1 LNTGGR
7 PLHLADLRGKI
18 VLLDFWTF
26 CCINCLHV
34 LDEVRPLEEKYA
46 DVLVIIGVHSPK
58 FEHEKDPEALAAA
71 VERYEVRHAVL
82 DDPDLEMWRQYTAR
96 AWPTLCLIDPE
107 GYLVATV
114 AGEGH
119 AAGLAKM
126 IDSLVETHSARGT
139 LHRGDAPFV
148 PPPPQATDLRFPGKA
163 VVSPGGGFLVSS
175 SAQHQIVELD
185 ADFSVVRRIGSGTR
199 GRADGTPAL
208 AQFAEPQGL
217 CLLPAP
223 VAESIGYDLVVADTV
238 NHLLRG
244 VRLAD
249 GSVST
254 VAGTGRPWRS
264 APEGTDALSVDL
276 SSPWDLAW
284 YDGRLIVAMAGI
296 HQLWWFDP
304 IEGTAGVYAGT
315 TVEALRDGPVGEA
328 WMAQPSGLSALAA
341 ALPAALPGDLPAAL
355 PGDLSAA
362 LPGDLPGDGSA
373 AGASGGSAA
382 APGPDSSAAAPGP
395 DSSAAAAS
403 DLSGAPDPL
412 HRAGAEDRLW
422 VADSES
428 SSLRFVAGGALH
440 TAVGQGLFDFGLM
453 DGPAAEALFQ
463 HPLGVCALPDGSVLV
478 ADTYNNAL
486 RRFADGQVSTV
497 ATGLAEPSDAVL
509 APDGTVVVVE
519 SAAHRLTR
527 LAPGT
532 LDAFTSGQAGQRYRT
547 ERPATR
553 LSAGPVRLEIR
564 FSPPPGQKL
573 DDSFGPSTRLEVS
586 ASPPELLVSGAG
598 VTTDLTRE
606 LVLSP
611 TVKGGILQVVG
622 QAATCDAH
630 EEHAACHLTRQ
641 DWGVPVEI
649 GPDGAATISLALF
662 QHDQP
667 AD

>member
-1 LNTGGR
+1 MIRVRAPELRGRGWLNTGGR
-7 PLHLADLRGKI
+7 ELRLSDLRGKI

-34 LDEVRPLEEKYA
+34 LDELRPLEEKYG
-46 DVLVIIGVHSPK
+46 DILVTIGVHSPK
-58 FEHEKDPEALAAA
+58 FEHEKDPVALAAA
-71 VERYEVRHAVL
+71 VERYGVGHPVL
-82 DDPDLEMWRQYTAR
+82 DDPELETWQQYTAR
-96 AWPTLCLIDPE
+96 AWPTLCLVDPE

-126 IDSLVETHSARGT
+126 IDSLIETHEARGT

-148 PPPPQATDLRFPGKA
+148 PPAPPDTDLRFPGKA
-163 VVSPGGGFLVSS
+163 VLSPDGGFLVSS
-175 SAQHQIVELD
+175 SAQHQIVEL
-185 ADFSVVRRIGSGTR
+185 AEDFSVLRRIGSGTR
-199 GRADGTPAL
+199 GRADGVAAT
-208 AQFAEPQGL
+208 AQFSEPQGL
-217 CLLPAP
+217 CLLPAR
-223 VAESIGYDLVVADTV
+223 VAEAVGYDLVVADTV

-264 APEGTDALSVDL
+264 APEGTGALDVDL

-284 YDGRLIVAMAGI
+284 YDGRVIVAMAGV

-315 TVEALRDGPVGEA
+315 TVEALRDGPLAET
-328 WMAQPSGLSALAA
+328 WMAQPSGLSALPGAA
-341 ALPAALPGDLPAAL
+341 GSAGSGSAGSAESGAA
-355 PGDLSAA
+355 
-362 LPGDLPGDGSA
+362 GSVESGA
-373 AGASGGSAA
+373 AGAGDAA
-382 APGPDSSAAAPGP
+382 G
-395 DSSAAAAS
+395 
-403 DLSGAPDPL
+403 
-412 HRAGAEDRLW
+412 ERLW
-422 VADSES
+422 LVDSES
-428 SSLRFVAGGALH
+428 SSLRFVADGALH
-440 TAVGQGLFDFGLM
+440 TAVGQGLFDFGQV
-453 DGPAAEALFQ
+453 DGPAAKALFQ

-497 ATGLAEPSDAVL
+497 ATGLAEPSDVVL
-509 APDGTVVVVE
+509 TPDGGVVVVE

-527 LAPGT
+527 LAPGV
-532 LDAFTSGQAGQRYRT
+532 LAVAADGSAGGMGPDRRYRT

-553 LSAGPVRLEIR
+553 LAPGTVRLEVM
-564 FSPPPGQKL
+564 FAPAPGQKL

-586 ASPPELLVSGAG
+586 ASPPELLLAGAG

-611 TVKGGILQVVG
+611 DVPGGVLQVVG

-641 DWGVPVEI
+641 DWGVPVVTA
-649 GPDGAATISLALF
+649 PDGAATISLALF

-667 AD
+667 AG

>member
-34 LDEVRPLEEKYA
+34 LDEMRPLEEKYG

-119 AAGLAKM
+119 AAGLTKM
-126 IDSLVETHSARGT
+126 IDSLIETHSARGT

-199 GRADGTPAL
+199 GRTDGTPAL

-223 VAESIGYDLVVADTV
+223 VAESVGYDLVVADTV

-264 APEGTDALSVDL
+264 APEGTGALTVDL

-315 TVEALRDGPVGEA
+315 TVEALRDGPLGEA
-328 WMAQPSGLSALAA
+328 WMAQPSGLSAL
-341 ALPAALPGDLPAAL
+341 PADR
-355 PGDLSAA
+355 SV
-362 LPGDLPGDGSA
+362 

-382 APGPDSSAAAPGP
+382 APGST
-395 DSSAAAAS
+395 
-403 DLSGAPDPL
+403 APDP
-412 HRAGAEDRLW
+412 AGTGDRLW

-428 SSLRFVAGGALH
+428 SSLRFVADGALH

-463 HPLGVCALPDGSVLV
+463 HPLGVCALPDGSVLI

-553 LSAGPVRLEIR
+553 LSAGPVRLEVR

-622 QAATCDAH
+622 QAASCDADD
-630 EEHAACHLTRQ
+630 EHAACHLTRQ